1 MHTKDLSLC
10 VRKAI
15 ITHTLVI
22 RTSCSYTEVAWLTQK
37 LQKSA
42 EKPFVTQ
49 KRGSETVVH
58 VSNKAR
64 KRSKTIRQPQKKFK
78 GHMG

>member
-1 MHTKDLSLC
+1 MGLFINYFISSLRTMHTKDLSLR

-22 RTSCSYTEVAWLTQK
+22 RTSCPYTEVAKLNQK
-37 LQKSA
+37 LQKLA

-49 KRGSETVVH
+49 K
-58 VSNKAR
+58 
-64 KRSKTIRQPQKKFK
+64 KRFRDNFSCVK
-78 GHMG
+78 

>member
-15 ITHTLVI
+15 ITHTLGI
-22 RTSCSYTEVAWLTQK
+22 MTSCPYTEVAWLTQK

-49 KRGSETVVH
+49 NGGSGTVVH
-58 VSNKAR
+58 V
-64 KRSKTIRQPQKKFK
+64 
-78 GHMG
+78 

>member
-1 MHTKDLSLC
+1 MQEKDFSLG

-22 RTSCSYTEVAWLTQK
+22 RTSCPYSEVAWLTQK

-49 KRGSETVVH
+49 NGGSGTVVH
-58 VSNKAR
+58 V
-64 KRSKTIRQPQKKFK
+64 
-78 GHMG
+78 

>member
-1 MHTKDLSLC
+1 MGLFINYFISSIQTMHTKDLSLR

-15 ITHTLVI
+15 ITHTMVI
-22 RTSCSYTEVAWLTQK
+22 RTLCPYSEVAWLTQK

-49 KRGSETVVH
+49 KRGSGTVVH
-58 VSNKAR
+58 V
-64 KRSKTIRQPQKKFK
+64 
-78 GHMG
+78 